1 MALKHLLL
9 LILERKADPL
19 CTEIIV
25 KVTISGSEPSMLGS
39 LELHVSCRNAN
50 GYKCANIDLLGVKG
64 EALEN
69 LGDSQDLR
77 IQNS

>member
-1 MALKHLLL
+1 ML

-19 CTEIIV
+19 CTEITV
-25 KVTISGSEPSMLGS
+25 KVTISGSEPSMLGL

-50 GYKCANIDLLGVKG
+50 GYKCANIYLQGVIG
-64 EALEN
+64 VALEN
-69 LGDSQDLR
+69 LGESQDLR